1 MAPLGLPGDQSHT
14 NLTTGAD
21 DTLRERPSQRRPGF
35 PMSDRGF
42 LAIFSDV
49 APDVE
54 TDYLHWLTREHTHER
69 VETAGFAGARV
80 FRGLDVDARR
90 YLILYDLAS
99 PAALAGEDYLR
110 KLDAPSAWSRRI
122 MPQLK
127 RFIRGGG
134 RVVASAGA
142 GQGAVVAVV
151 ECPAADEAPDAEALR
166 KLVAID
172 RVVAAHVLATDD
184 AKTSIRTREKA
195 MRTGDATFAAL
206 LIVEATD
213 REALEAALGTPAA
226 RAALYQQVYALPPTA
241 TR

>member
-1 MAPLGLPGDQSHT
+1 
-14 NLTTGAD
+14 
-21 DTLRERPSQRRPGF
+21 
-35 PMSDRGF
+35 MSDRGF

-69 VETAGFAGARV
+69 VATAGFVGARV
-80 FRGLDVDARR
+80 FRALDVDARR

-99 PAALAGEDYLR
+99 PGVLGGDDYLR

-122 MPQLK
+122 MPQLQ

-134 RVVASAGA
+134 RVAASAGA
-142 GQGAVVAVV
+142 GQGAVLAVV
-151 ECPAADEAPDAEALR
+151 DYAEAGDAPDAEGLR
-166 KLVAID
+166 TLVAID
-172 RVVAAHVLATDD
+172 RVVAAHVLATDE

-206 LIVEATD
+206 LVIEATD
-213 REALEAALGTPAA
+213 REAA
-226 RAALYQQVYALPPTA
+226 RAAAASVGRPAALFQQAYALPPTA